1 MWGLS
6 SIEFNSLGCDPGDN
20 GEENQML
27 PLFNRL
33 LFQCS
38 DRQMCQPKMTIG
50 TNAQKRQKGEP
61 GKDADIGN

>member
-1 MWGLS
+1 M
-6 SIEFNSLGCDPGDN
+6 SLIHWTVILVTTGR
-20 GEENQML
+20 ENQVL

-38 DRQMCQPKMTIG
+38 DRQMYQPKMTIG

>member
-1 MWGLS
+1 
-6 SIEFNSLGCDPGDN
+6 
-20 GEENQML
+20 ML